1 MKLYI
6 LFYRLKSTR
15 KYIQS
20 KHGLIWYKTKPDVNL
35 TPKSSGSHQN
45 ESEFCQQ
52 NESEHCQQNE
62 SELCQQNVAVK
73 FVFIGSEKM
82 QIQ

>member
-20 KHGLIWYKTKPDVNL
+20 KHGLILYKTKPDVNL

-52 NESEHCQQNE
+52 NESE
-62 SELCQQNVAVK
+62 LCQQNVAVK

>member
-52 NESEHCQQNE
+52 NESE
-62 SELCQQNVAVK
+62 LCQQNVAVK